1 MPLLLIPT
9 RFELERL
16 QGPLSR
22 RGGLPPGWTA
32 HVCGFGQVAAAART
46 MQLLAQMPQMPVDQ
60 VLLVGIAG
68 TLSPALAV
76 GQAYWFDQ
84 VQQDGIGVGTPAAVG
99 GGVDSFRP
107 AADAAGNAAARA
119 PDPAGAGSADVAAVD
134 PAVDADVDD
143 RSTYRSAAQL
153 GWSHWDG
160 PPAREPI
167 GDCLALTGDDRPPPS
182 CPAAGQLLSVCAASA
197 TPGEAQ
203 WRRRRYPN
211 AAAEEMEGFGVA
223 LACRLAG
230 VPLTIVRGIS
240 NVAGDREL
248 AGWDV
253 LSALDAV
260 AEAIAPLLRLIASE
274 DG

>member
-46 MQLLAQMPQMPVDQ
+46 MQLLAQMPPLPVDQ

-107 AADAAGNAAARA
+107 AAE
-119 PDPAGAGSADVAAVD
+119 
-134 PAVDADVDD
+134 
-143 RSTYRSAAQL
+143 L

-160 PPAREPI
+160 PPAREPV

-197 TPGEAQ
+197 TPAEAQ
-203 WRRRRYPN
+203 GRRRRYPN

-223 LACRLAG
+223 VACRLAG

-260 AEAIAPLLRLIASE
+260 AEAIAPLMRLSASE
-274 DG
+274 EG